1 MPVYH
6 ASVVTTQLFEDL
18 DRLTAS
24 PNPAAALHHLTAT
37 LLESGEYGLAFEA
50 RLMGKRHELGLPLI
64 QSDQITRDDYQHAVM
79 AIARDTGQLFLAAGN
94 IARAWPYFRA
104 IGETQPIEDAI
115 AALPNEGDVEQV
127 IGIAFQE
134 GVHPLKGLELIL
146 ANQGMCRAITAFGMT
161 AVQKDREKCIALLAR
176 HLYNEIVPRMSET
189 IRTHEGTAHEG
200 NTQATTNLL
209 ELMQGRDWLF
219 GEWDYYVDTS
229 HLLSVVPYG
238 IELKDPEALACIHE
252 LCEYGKHLAP
262 QFQSAGVPPF
272 ENQFEAYGH
281 YIQALRG
288 IETEAHLDY
297 FRQQVANADPDVA
310 GDAPG
315 RTLTRLLIALGRPE
329 EALSAVLDHVF
340 EDAPWGQPVPTALQL
355 CYQTG
360 NFSKMQDL
368 ARERG
373 DALSYIA
380 AAILNRT

>member
-1 MPVYH
+1 M
-6 ASVVTTQLFEDL
+6 TTQLFEDL

-37 LLESGEYGLAFEA
+37 LLESGEYGLAFES

-64 QSDQITRDDYQHAVM
+64 QSDQITRDDYQQAVM

-94 IARAWPYFRA
+94 LARAWPYFRA

-288 IETEAHLDY
+288 IDTEAHLDY

>member
-1 MPVYH
+1 MSVYH
-6 ASVVTTQLFEDL
+6 ARVVTTQLFEDL
-18 DRLTAS
+18 DRLAAS

-64 QSDQITRDDYQHAVM
+64 QSDQITRDDYQQAVM

-104 IGETQPIEDAI
+104 IGETQPIEDSI
-115 AALPNEGDVEQV
+115 ADLPNEGDVEQV

-189 IRTHEGTAHEG
+189 IRTHEGNAHEG